1 MPVFQYSALDPQG
14 VEVKDEIEALS
25 EKEAISKIRNLGYFP
40 TKVRS
45 RAAAK
50 TTAVKAVAKPK
61 KRVGAGG
68 RVKIKFVTQF
78 ARQLSTLQDAGLPIL
93 RSLRILQEQQKSG
106 TFKRI
111 IGYVGDDIEGGSTLS
126 EAMSRYPR
134 AFNRLFVNMVAAGE
148 TGGVLDLILA
158 RIADFMENDQKLKSR
173 VKGAMIYPLVVL
185 SAAFCIVLLL
195 MWKVIPTFSSVLV
208 EMSEGAPLPK
218 LTRIVLGASEWIA
231 TGPAW
236 FPKIPIPLLGK
247 SIKIGGWAVLI
258 ATPFIII
265 FLLRTARQFRIG
277 RLILDT
283 VKLKLPIMGQ
293 LTSKVAVTR
302 WTRTLGTLISAGVPI
317 LDAIN
322 VTRETAGNEVY
333 GNMLTKV
340 HNSIRQGDTFA
351 GPLRQS
357 KTVDLIISNMVAVG
371 EETGDLD
378 KMLVKVADNY
388 DEQVEV
394 MVGSLMHLLEPV
406 MIVVLGTVVMTIVL
420 AVFLP
425 MIQIITTLSS
435 AA

>member
-1 MPVFQYSALDPQG
+1 MPVFQYRALDPQG

-25 EKEAISKIRNLGYFP
+25 EKEAISKIRNMGYFP

-45 RAAAK
+45 RIAAKAGAAKAAAK
-50 TTAVKAVAKPK
+50 PK
-61 KRVGAGG
+61 RRAGAGG
-68 RVKIKFVTQF
+68 RVKVKPVTQF

-111 IGYVGDDIEGGSTLS
+111 IGYVGDDIEGGATLS
-126 EAMSRYPR
+126 EALSRFPR
-134 AFNRLFVNMVAAGE
+134 AFDRLFVNMVAAGE

-158 RIADFMENDQKLKSR
+158 RLADFMESAQKLKAR

-185 SAAFCIVLLL
+185 CAAFVILLGL
-195 MWKVIPTFSSVLV
+195 MTFVIPNFTNVLG
-208 EMSEGAPLPK
+208 EMSEGAELPK
-218 LTRIVLGASEWIA
+218 ITRIVLGVSTWIA
-231 TGPAW
+231 KGPEWAPSITIPMTGTQ
-236 FPKIPIPLLGK
+236 IR
-247 SIKIGGWAVLI
+247 IGGWVVLMGV
-258 ATPFIII
+258 PFMLV
-265 FLLRTARQFRIG
+265 FLLRAVKRFRPG
-277 RLILDT
+277 RLVLDNI
-283 VKLKLPIMGQ
+283 KLRLPVMGQ
-293 LTSKVAVTR
+293 LTGKVAVTR

-317 LDAIN
+317 LDALN

-333 GNMLTKV
+333 ANMLSNV

-378 KMLVKVADNY
+378 KMLLKIADNY

-394 MVGSLMHLLEPV
+394 LVGSLMHLLEPIMMV
-406 MIVVLGTVVMTIVL
+406 GLGSVVLLIVL